1 MNTILVRLAGRIA
14 LGITLLLLIALR
26 AGAQQPHKKTKLK
39 RIDLKKIETQIQKD
53 SVLLKKYQD
62 LSFYYNQKYV
72 PRVEAQKK
80 ETLKFEAYLDTYYAW
95 YSDSAGID
103 QYQKFP
109 TSSPKANQFG
119 LNMLMA
125 SVKYEHQKVRGTIV
139 LHYGDI
145 ASSAWS
151 TNFNLI
157 QEAHVGLRLMKKVW
171 IDAGFFRT
179 HLGFESIQ
187 CRENLTTSVATTTYY
202 EPYFLSGGKIYW
214 YATPKLTFMGAAFNG
229 FNTFVETNKYK
240 TLGFSANYDFSDHC
254 FLSFNSLYGNEV
266 PDGFSSKIR
275 SYNDLYFGYKSDR
288 LDIGGEVNY
297 GVQTKSKLADS
308 SATAN
313 MYSALAAI
321 KYKMFDQQFAIYAR
335 GEYFNDPDEILTGPI
350 QNEFHKLVGLNIWG
364 VTAGIEFKPI
374 PNSFIRIEHRT
385 LQTLGSDEKV
395 FNTNS
400 KYINQRLEFIG
411 SMGVWF

>member
-14 LGITLLLLIALR
+14 LGIIFLLLLTLHA
-26 AGAQQPHKKTKLK
+26 AAQQPHKKTKLK

-72 PRVEAQKK
+72 PRVEAHKK
-80 ETLKFEAYLDTYYAW
+80 ETLKFEGYLDTYYAW

-125 SVKYEHQKVRGTIV
+125 SVKYEHQKARGTIA

-151 TNFNLI
+151 ANFNLI
-157 QEAHVGLRLMKKVW
+157 QEAHVGVRIVKKVW

-187 CRENLTTSVATTTYY
+187 PRENLTTSIATTTYY

-214 YATPKLTFMGAAFNG
+214 YATSKLTLMAAAFNG

-254 FLSFNSLYGNEV
+254 FLTFNTLYGNEV
-266 PDGFSSKIR
+266 PDGFTSKIR
-275 SYNDLYFGYKSDR
+275 SYNDLYFGYKSER
-288 LDIGGEVNY
+288 LDVGGEVNY
-297 GVQTKSKLADS
+297 GIQTNSKLSDS
-308 SATAN
+308 NATAN

-321 KYKMFDQQFAIYAR
+321 KYKMFDQQFAVYAR
-335 GEYFNDPDEILTGPI
+335 GEYFNDPDEILTGPV

-374 PNSFIRIEHRT
+374 PNAFIRIEHRT
-385 LQTLGSDEKV
+385 LQTLGADEKV
-395 FNTNS
+395 FITNN
-400 KYINQRLEFIG
+400 KYINQRLELIG
-411 SMGVWF
+411 SIGVWF